1 MLTPDPPEIVR
12 APCHVEKTMTL
23 TSNLPQ
29 VVCIEIVKQGSSEEL
44 GPKPGRFL
52 KGPPGTGIR
61 LFQAE
66 SQVSEGSWQEDKQR
80 RQIVRRR
87 EDGIQEGRLS
97 QTSPEKVDTKCD
109 SKAKRETRRRQVE

>member
-1 MLTPDPPEIVR
+1 M
-12 APCHVEKTMTL
+12 
-23 TSNLPQ
+23 
-29 VVCIEIVKQGSSEEL
+29 
-44 GPKPGRFL
+44 
-52 KGPPGTGIR
+52 GTGIR

-80 RQIVRRR
+80 RQIVRRK

-109 SKAKRETRRRQVE
+109 SKAKGETRRRQVE